1 VLKWLE
7 NYATEVDL
15 HGVDAID
22 GRICDL
28 RLTPLLCLVREK
40 KGKG

>member
-1 VLKWLE
+1 LFKWFE
-7 NYATEVDL
+7 NCATEADL
-15 HGVDAID
+15 HRVDAID
-22 GRICDL
+22 GRFCDL